1 MKLAVVNTGN
11 FLSSQNSF
19 LNFLSAIDNRSS
31 KLLRPTAHPLKENGR
46 ILEPC
51 VTSILPPSERQA
63 VANDL
68 IPGSKERKI
77 NGIIE
82 AHHHLPASS
91 KHVSSGQDD
100 QPQPTVVH
108 KKSPHPDSKYLSQVY
123 SVPKMEELS
132 DSDSQEWLFS
142 SNTSQ
147 ATKPKL
153 EDTEGEETRQVWADA
168 MQIESA
174 DVYALPYVI
183 PY

>member
-1 MKLAVVNTGN
+1 MVYTGN
-11 FLSSQNSF
+11 SFSSQNSF

-31 KLLRPTAHPLKENGR
+31 KLLRPTSHSLKENGR

-51 VTSILPPSERQA
+51 LRSTLPPSERQA
-63 VANDL
+63 VSNDL
-68 IPGSKERKI
+68 ILVSKERKI

-82 AHHHLPASS
+82 AHHPPASS
-91 KHVSSGQDD
+91 KHRSGQVDH
-100 QPQPTVVH
+100 PQPPAMH
-108 KKSPHPDSKYLSQVY
+108 KKSPHPDSKHLSQVY

-132 DSDSQEWLFS
+132 DSDSQDWLFS
-142 SNTSQ
+142 GNSSL
-147 ATKPKL
+147 AMKPKL
-153 EDTEGEETRQVWADA
+153 EVSEAKEMPNVWADA